1 MADLR
6 ILFASIRVQMVQ
18 TFARPMFK
26 FCMLVSPLLF
36 ALLWGEMY
44 RSAND
49 ADFFA
54 YVCLGSGLFNLW
66 GCICFSSAGD
76 INRERW
82 SNTLRLLF
90 AVPADFRLTILGK
103 ILGNT
108 LLSIGSFFLS
118 IAFALLIYK
127 RPIVLHDPGLF
138 AFAFFSMLLCFVVFS
153 LFFAYILTLSR
164 KTQLLMN
171 CIDLPLTL
179 LCGFAFPVE
188 LLPVW
193 VRPISYAFPPTW
205 AVKLLRTAATG
216 DGGSFGFLQSAF
228 WLGVTTLAFG
238 LATALA
244 YSAIYRQIKK
254 SGSLELA

>member
-6 ILFASIRVQMVQ
+6 ILFASVRVQMVQ

-44 RSAND
+44 RNAND

-90 AVPADFRLTILGK
+90 AVPADFRLTLLGK

-108 LLSIGSFFLS
+108 LLSVGSFFIS
-118 IAFALLIYK
+118 VAFAALVYQ
-127 RPIVLHDPGLF
+127 RPIIVRDPGLF
-138 AFAFFSMLLCFVVFS
+138 ALAFFLMLICFVVFS
-153 LFFAYILTLSR
+153 LFFAYMLTLSR
-164 KTQLLMN
+164 KTQLWMN

-193 VRPISYAFPPTW
+193 VRLVSYAFPPTW

-216 DGGSFGFLQSAF
+216 GDGTFTYWQSAL
-228 WLGVTTLAFG
+228 WLGVTTLAFA
-238 LATALA
+238 LVTALA
-244 YSAIYRQIKK
+244 YRAIYRQIKK